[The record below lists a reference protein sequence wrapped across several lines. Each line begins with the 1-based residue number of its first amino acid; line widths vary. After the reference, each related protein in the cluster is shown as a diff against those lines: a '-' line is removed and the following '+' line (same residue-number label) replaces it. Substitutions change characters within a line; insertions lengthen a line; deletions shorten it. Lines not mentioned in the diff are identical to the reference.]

1 MAEGNPLVRLVDRI
15 GFNLVLRFIDAV
27 GIKTLDTASNTRRMF
42 AEASFALRE
51 QEEAVSSIMEKSAK
65 KKENRKK
72 ALEDRLTKIRES
84 MTISSE
90 FIGEE
95 ESFELEERDE
105 LKMPLSTRIGN
116 LLADSFSTYS
126 KAPSSFFGD
135 IQENLYKANILM
147 PASKYIAIS
156 VGIGVIAA
164 ASSALVAAL
173 LLSTFIGVTGGVLG
187 LILFVPIFGMV
198 LVLAKM
204 YPTSKIKGRSDAFG
218 REMPFALRHI
228 ATQLSSGSGLLE
240 TMRSV
245 SVSDYGVLSEEF
257 KKAILEIE
265 RGATIEEAFERMNIR
280 IDSQGLKKATRQIA
294 STLRTGGNLANTL
307 KIIAEE
313 VATEMRMKLK
323 DFIQVLNTFSLM
335 YMFITVVAPVLI
347 TTLVIAMGIAMKGL
361 PVTPQVMWLLYIAF
375 FGIAIYLSFMVK
387 RFEPKV

>member
-1 MAEGNPLVRLVDRI
+1 MAEGNVIIRLIDKI
-15 GFNLVLRFIDAV
+15 GF
-27 GIKTLDTASNTRRMF
+27 KTLDTAQGTRRML

-51 QEEAVSSIMEKSAK
+51 QEEAVSTIIEKSAK
-65 KKENRKK
+65 QKDERKK
-72 ALEDRLTKIRES
+72 ALEDRLAKIRES
-84 MTISSE
+84 VSVSSD

-95 ESFELEERDE
+95 EGLELEEREE
-105 LKMPLSTRIGN
+105 LNIPLSARIGN
-116 LLADSFSTYS
+116 ILADSFSTYS
-126 KAPSSFFGD
+126 KAPTSFFGD
-135 IQENLYKANILM
+135 IQESLYKANILM

-156 VGIGVIAA
+156 VGLAVIIAA
-164 ASSALVAAL
+164 SVGLVSAV
-173 LLSTFIGVTGGVLG
+173 LLSAIIGVTGGLIGVVLA
-187 LILFVPIFGMV
+187 LPVFG
-198 LVLAKM
+198 LVLIISKV
-204 YPTSKIKGRSDAFG
+204 YPNSKVKSRSDSFG
-218 REMPFALRHI
+218 REMPFALRHM

-280 IDSQGLKKATRQIA
+280 IDSQGLKKASRQIA

-361 PVTPQVMWLLYIAF
+361 PITADIMWLLYVAF
-375 FGIAIYLSFMVK
+375 FGVAIYLSVMVK
-387 RFEPKV
+387 KFEPKV

>member
-1 MAEGNPLVRLVDRI
+1 MAEESFVDRI
-15 GFNLVLRFIDAV
+15 GLKIIIGFVDKIGF
-27 GIKTLDTASNTRRMF
+27 KTLDTAAATRRML

-51 QEEAVSSIMEKSAK
+51 QEEAVSTIMQKKTEEK
-65 KKENRKK
+65 EERKK
-72 ALEDRLTKIRES
+72 ALEERLAKIRES
-84 MTISSE
+84 VSVGAE
-90 FIGEE
+90 YFDEE
-95 ESFELEERDE
+95 EDLQLEERDE
-105 LKMPLSTRIGN
+105 LKIPLSTRLANI
-116 LLADSFSTYS
+116 LADAFSAYS
-126 KAPSSFFGD
+126 KAPASFFGD
-135 IQENLYKANILM
+135 IQESLYKANILM

-156 VGIGVIAA
+156 VGAGVIAGIVLTVV
-164 ASSALVAAL
+164 SGL
-173 LLSTFIGVTGGVLG
+173 LLSTFLGVTGGFLG
-187 LILFVPIFGMV
+187 ILFGIIGFFMT
-198 LVLAKM
+198 LVFAKI
-204 YPTSKIKGRSDAFG
+204 YPKSKVKGRSDAFG
-218 REMPFALRHI
+218 REMPFALRHM

-280 IDSQGLKKATRQIA
+280 IDSPGLKKATRQIA

-335 YMFITVVAPVLI
+335 YMFVTVVAPVLI

-361 PVTPQVMWLLYIAF
+361 PITPDIMWLLYIAF
-375 FGIAIYLSFMVK
+375 FGVAIYLSFMVK
-387 RFEPKV
+387 KFEPKV

>member
-1 MAEGNPLVRLVDRI
+1 
-15 GFNLVLRFIDAV
+15 
-27 GIKTLDTASNTRRMF
+27 
-42 AEASFALRE
+42 
-51 QEEAVSSIMEKSAK
+51 MEKSAQQK
-65 KKENRKK
+65 VDRKK
-72 ALEDRLTKIRES
+72 ALEERLVMIRES
-84 MTISSE
+84 VSVSSE

-95 ESFELEERDE
+95 EGRELEERE
-105 LKMPLSTRIGN
+105 VLKIPLSTRLGN
-116 LLADSFSTYS
+116 LLADSFSGFS

-135 IQENLYKANILM
+135 IQESLYKANILM

-156 VGIGVIAA
+156 VGVAVIVA
-164 ASSALVAAL
+164 ASASLVSAVF
-173 LLSTFIGVTGGVLG
+173 LSAMIGATGVLG
-187 LILFVPIFGMV
+187 IGIGVPVFGLV
-198 LVLAKM
+198 LVIAKV
-204 YPTSKIKGRSDAFG
+204 YPNSKVKGRSDSFG
-218 REMPFALRHI
+218 REMPFALRHM

-280 IDSQGLKKATRQIA
+280 IDSIGLKKATRQIA

-347 TTLVIAMGIAMKGL
+347 TTLVIAMGIAMQGL
-361 PVTPQVMWLLYIAF
+361 PIGADVMWLMYIAF
-375 FGIAIYLSFMVK
+375 FGVAVYLSFMVK
-387 RFEPKV
+387 KFEPKV

>member
-1 MAEGNPLVRLVDRI
+1 MVNV
-15 GFNLVLRFIDAV
+15 VLRFVDKI
-27 GIKTLDTASNTRRMF
+27 GFKTLDTAAGTRRML
-42 AEASFALRE
+42 AEASLALRE
-51 QEEAVSSIMEKSAK
+51 QEDAVTSLMEKSAK
-65 KKENRKK
+65 DKDERKK
-72 ALEDRLTKIRES
+72 ALEDRLEKIRES
-84 MTISSE
+84 VSVSSE

-95 ESFELEERDE
+95 EDLDLEEREE
-105 LKMPLSTRIGN
+105 LKIPLSTRLGN
-116 LLADSFSTYS
+116 ILADSFSTYA
-126 KAPSSFFGD
+126 KAPASFFGD
-135 IQENLYKANILM
+135 IQESLYKANILM

-156 VGIGVIAA
+156 VGIAVIVGGIVAVV
-164 ASSALVAAL
+164 SAVM
-173 LLSTFIGVTGGVLG
+173 LSTIIGVTGGVLG
-187 LILFVPIFGMV
+187 LILFAPVFFFT
-198 LVLAKM
+198 LVIAKI
-204 YPTSKIKGRSDAFG
+204 YPNSKVKGRSDSFG
-218 REMPFALRHI
+218 REMPFALRHM

-280 IDSQGLKKATRQIA
+280 IDSQGLKKASRQIA

-347 TTLVIAMGIAMKGL
+347 TTLVIAMGIAMRSL
-361 PVTPQVMWLLYIAF
+361 PVTANIMWLLYIAF
-375 FGIAIYLSFMVK
+375 FGVAVYLSFMVK

>member
-1 MAEGNPLVRLVDRI
+1 MEGRMAEGNILI
-15 GFNLVLRFIDAV
+15 RFIDKI
-27 GIKTLDTASNTRRMF
+27 GLKTLNTAESTRRML

-51 QEEAVSSIMEKSAK
+51 QEEAVSTIMKKSAQE
-65 KKENRKK
+65 KEDRKQ
-72 ALEDRLTKIRES
+72 ALEDRLSKIRES
-84 MTISSE
+84 VSVGAEYSD
-90 FIGEE
+90 EE
-95 ESFELEERDE
+95 EEIQLEEREE
-105 LKMPLSTRIGN
+105 LKIPLGTRLANI
-116 LLADSFSTYS
+116 LADSFAAYS
-126 KAPSSFFGD
+126 KAPASFFGD
-135 IQENLYKANILM
+135 IQESLYKANILM

-156 VGIGVIAA
+156 MGVGVIVAVFVTLV
-164 ASSALVAAL
+164 SAVM
-173 LLSTFIGVTGGVLG
+173 LSTLIGVTGGFLG
-187 LILFVPIFGMV
+187 IFFGGFAFLMV
-198 LVLAKM
+198 LVFAKI
-204 YPTSKIKGRSDAFG
+204 YPKSKVKGRSDAFG
-218 REMPFALRHI
+218 REMPYALRHM
-228 ATQLSSGSGLLE
+228 ATQLTSGSGLLE

-280 IDSQGLKKATRQIA
+280 IESPGLKKSTRQIS

-361 PVTPQVMWLLYIAF
+361 PITPDVMWLLYLAF

-387 RFEPKV
+387 KFEPKV

>member
-1 MAEGNPLVRLVDRI
+1 MAEGNVIIRFVDRI
-15 GFNLVLRFIDAV
+15 GF
-27 GIKTLDTASNTRRMF
+27 KTLDTATATRRML

-51 QEEAVSSIMEKSAK
+51 QEEAVTSIMEKTAQQK
-65 KKENRKK
+65 DERKQ
-72 ALEDRLTKIRES
+72 ALEDRLEKIRES
-84 MTISSE
+84 VSVSSE

-95 ESFELEERDE
+95 ESLELEERDE
-105 LKMPLSTRIGN
+105 LKIPLSTRLGN
-116 LLADSFSTYS
+116 ILADTFSTYS
-126 KAPSSFFGD
+126 KAPASFFGD
-135 IQENLYKANILM
+135 IQESLYKANILM

-156 VGIGVIAA
+156 VGVAAIVA
-164 ASSALVAAL
+164 ASVALISAV
-173 LLSTFIGVTGGVLG
+173 LLSTMIGVTGGVLG
-187 LILFVPIFGMV
+187 VVMFAPVFFFT
-198 LVLAKM
+198 LVIAKV
-204 YPTSKIKGRSDAFG
+204 YPSSKVKGRSDSFG
-218 REMPFALRHI
+218 REMPFALRHM

-280 IDSQGLKKATRQIA
+280 IDSQGLKKASRQIA

-347 TTLVIAMGIAMKGL
+347 TTLVIAMGIAMQGL
-361 PVTPQVMWLLYIAF
+361 PITADIMWLLYVAF
-375 FGIAIYLSFMVK
+375 FGVAIYLSFMVK
-387 RFEPKV
+387 KFEPKV

>member
-1 MAEGNPLVRLVDRI
+1 MVNV
-15 GFNLVLRFIDAV
+15 VLRFVDKI
-27 GIKTLDTASNTRRMF
+27 GFKTLDTAAATRRML
-42 AEASFALRE
+42 AEASLALRE
-51 QEEAVSSIMEKSAK
+51 QEDAVTSLMEKSAK
-65 KKENRKK
+65 DKDERKK
-72 ALEDRLTKIRES
+72 ALEDRLEKIRES
-84 MTISSE
+84 VSVSSE

-95 ESFELEERDE
+95 EDLDLEEREE
-105 LKMPLSTRIGN
+105 LKIPLSTRLGN
-116 LLADSFSTYS
+116 ILADSFSTYA
-126 KAPSSFFGD
+126 KAPASFFGD
-135 IQENLYKANILM
+135 IQESLYKANILM

-156 VGIGVIAA
+156 VGIAVIVGGIVAVV
-164 ASSALVAAL
+164 SAVM
-173 LLSTFIGVTGGVLG
+173 LSTIIGVTGGVLG
-187 LILFVPIFGMV
+187 LILFAPVFFFT
-198 LVLAKM
+198 LVIAKI
-204 YPTSKIKGRSDAFG
+204 YPNSKVKGRSDSFG
-218 REMPFALRHI
+218 REMPFALRHM

-280 IDSQGLKKATRQIA
+280 IDSQGLKKASRQIA

-347 TTLVIAMGIAMKGL
+347 TTLVIAMGIAMRSL
-361 PVTPQVMWLLYIAF
+361 PVTANIMWLLYIAF
-375 FGIAIYLSFMVK
+375 FGVAVYLSFMVK

>member
-1 MAEGNPLVRLVDRI
+1 MAENIIFRFVDKI
-15 GFNLVLRFIDAV
+15 GF
-27 GIKTLDTASNTRRMF
+27 KTLDTASATRRML

-51 QEEAVSSIMEKSAK
+51 QEEAVSTLMEKSAQQK
-65 KKENRKK
+65 VERKK
-72 ALEDRLTKIRES
+72 ALEDRLAKIRES
-84 MTISSE
+84 VSVSSE

-95 ESFELEERDE
+95 EGMELEEREE
-105 LKMPLSTRIGN
+105 LKIPLSTRLGN
-116 LLADSFSTYS
+116 ILADSFSGFS

-135 IQENLYKANILM
+135 IQESLYKANILM

-156 VGIGVIAA
+156 VGVGVIVA
-164 ASSALVAAL
+164 ASAAL
-173 LLSTFIGVTGGVLG
+173 ISAVFLSSLIGATGVLG
-187 LILFVPIFGMV
+187 IGIGAPVFG
-198 LVLAKM
+198 LVLIIAKV
-204 YPTSKIKGRSDAFG
+204 YPNSKVKGRSDSFG
-218 REMPFALRHI
+218 REMPFALRHM

-347 TTLVIAMGIAMKGL
+347 TTLVIAMGIAMQGL
-361 PVTPQVMWLLYIAF
+361 PITSDVMWLLYVAF
-375 FGIAIYLSFMVK
+375 FGVAVYLSFMVK
-387 RFEPKV
+387 KFEPKV

>member
-1 MAEGNPLVRLVDRI
+1 MAEGNI
-15 GFNLVLRFIDAV
+15 IIRFIDMV
-27 GIKTLDTASNTRRMF
+27 GFKTLDTADTTRRMF

-51 QEEAVSSIMEKSAK
+51 QEEAVTTIMEKSAK
-65 KKENRKK
+65 QKEDRKR
-72 ALEDRLTKIRES
+72 AMEDRLEKIRES
-84 MTISSE
+84 VSVTSE
-90 FIGEE
+90 FMIGD
-95 ESFELEERDE
+95 EERMDLEDREE
-105 LKMPLSTRIGN
+105 LKVPFSVRLGN
-116 LLADSFSTYS
+116 ILADTFSTYS
-126 KAPSSFFGD
+126 KAPTSFFGD
-135 IQENLYKANILM
+135 IQESLYKANILM

-156 VGIGVIAA
+156 VGIGVIVAA
-164 ASSALVAAL
+164 AFALLSAV
-173 LLSTFIGVTGGVLG
+173 LLSTMIGVTGGVLG
-187 LILFVPIFGMV
+187 TVLFAPVFF
-198 LVLAKM
+198 LVLLIAKI
-204 YPTSKIKGRSDAFG
+204 YPNSKIKGRSDSFG
-218 REMPFALRHI
+218 REMPFALRHM

-280 IDSQGLKKATRQIA
+280 IDSPGLKKASRQIS

-347 TTLVIAMGIAMKGL
+347 TTLVIAMGIAMKGMPL
-361 PVTPQVMWLLYIAF
+361 GSDVMWMLYVAF

-387 RFEPKV
+387 KFEPKV